1 MLIYGI
7 TGGIGSGK
15 STVAALLEHQGF
27 LVFNADA
34 IGRELLGEKSA
45 LTKEVLR
52 RFPTVALPDGTVDR
66 SLLGDLVFADAQA
79 RQSLEGL
86 MHPAIWRELLARIEA
101 LKPRPPVCF
110 LEAALLADCEVPVR
124 LTGLVLVTAPLSVRI
139 RRVRKRDGINREQV
153 LARVRAQSSDEH
165 KLQQAT
171 YVIDNGGSSAQTKHQ
186 VKEIIR
192 LISLEVG
199 WQGFKSQ
206 KP

>member
-45 LTKEVLR
+45 LTAEVLR
-52 RFPTVALPDGTVDR
+52 RFPTVALADGTVDR

-86 MHPAIWRELLARIEA
+86 MHPAIWRELVARIEA
-101 LKPRPPVCF
+101 LESRPPVCF

-165 KLQQAT
+165 KMLQAT
-171 YVIDNGGSSAQTKHQ
+171 YVIDNGGSAAETKHQ
-186 VKEIIR
+186 LKEIIR
-192 LISLEVG
+192 LIALEVG